1 METISSMSASQMIP
15 NAENRNISAIKILK
29 RWKLLVELSHVNLQK
44 NGKQSVLIN
53 IDETITVRFLH

>member
-1 METISSMSASQMIP
+1 MSASQMIT

-29 RWKLLVELSHVNLQK
+29 RWKLLVELSHLNLLK

>member
-1 METISSMSASQMIP
+1 MSASQMTP

-29 RWKLLVELSHVNLQK
+29 RWKLLVELSHVNLLK
-44 NGKQSVLIN
+44 NGKQNVLIN